1 MCDKNFII
9 KLLFTALLILSNII
23 IFADLSFVK
32 KSHAGEPSSPDF
44 YTSSYKFMVAGH
56 VKGDP
61 DKGTIINPAF
71 SAILK
76 DDSLQDLKFVV
87 LTGDFIDSGTKENRI
102 ALEAELNKYPVP
114 FYFVAGNHEQS
125 WGVEGNWERNE
136 YLNWIDKKNL
146 YYSFFHGPDL
156 FVVLE
161 GSEIMASPSKVLQQ
175 IKFLKEEIK
184 KKHRFL
190 FVFMHDVL
198 WWKRFKIP
206 TNGSPPKSEIFWTK
220 IIPLLNDLGKEVFVF
235 AGDVGNNG
243 TMFLNKY
250 DNIRLI
256 ASGFGHPE
264 GLNNVVTMNVGTN
277 LSFKTVRL
285 DPNVPLYATTTIK
298 VPQNINS
305 DRQMSGAFFC
315 SSHNFHAIA
324 LENAKENANLRRK
337 LLGSEKSI
345 EYMKNS
351 YSWKITKYFRKIMFY
366 FKY

>member
-9 KLLFTALLILSNII
+9 KLLFTAFLILSNII

-32 KSHAGEPSSPDF
+32 KSYAGEPSSPNF

-125 WGVEGNWERNE
+125 WDVEGSWERNE

-156 FVVLE
+156 FVVLD
-161 GSEIMASPSKVLQQ
+161 GSEIMASPSKALQQ

-190 FVFMHDVL
+190 FVFMHEVL

-206 TNGSPPKSEIFWTK
+206 MNGSPPKSETFWTK

-235 AGDVGNNG
+235 AGDVGNKG
-243 TMFLNKY
+243 TLFHNKY

-264 GLNNVVTMNVGTN
+264 GLNNVVTMNVGTS
-277 LSFKTVRL
+277 LSFKTVDKNSGHPPSGVGSLEIPQDFQHYRQMGKIIFI
-285 DPNVPLYATTTIK
+285 PS
-298 VPQNINS
+298 QNIQ
-305 DRQMSGAFFC
+305 DIQ
-315 SSHNFHAIA
+315 
-324 LENAKENANLRRK
+324 LENIELKMKLIDSKNRIKAMENSTIWKFSKFLR
-337 LLGSEKSI
+337 EV
-345 EYMKNS
+345 KN
-351 YSWKITKYFRKIMFY
+351 YFQE
-366 FKY
+366 